1 MGLPEEKGG
10 QRATE
15 QEPMMAELR
24 SVDPRTLIP
33 NPDNPRRTA
42 PSKSM
47 DEQLLASIRA
57 IGLIQPP
64 RVAER
69 DGKLMIVAGVRRTKA
84 AIAADLAVID
94 VLIDDADE
102 TTDAMRSVSENLI
115 RASMTSV
122 DIWRAT
128 EALEGQGWNEQ
139 AIADALALPVR
150 TVKRLKL
157 LAHLHPAMLDFMAI
171 GSMPNEEQLRT
182 IAAALRDEQAQVW
195 RKLKPKK
202 GHDVS
207 WHEVAR
213 ALSKRRI
220 PASAARFDD
229 DLARAYGVI
238 WEDDLFAPAGEDS
251 RTTTNVDGFFGAQ
264 QEWLQNNLPERGTML
279 PTDEFGRA
287 ALPKKAEFVYGKP
300 AKGDLVGH
308 YLDVHS
314 GEVKTTVYR
323 IVEPRRAA
331 KGGKENE
338 NVDIEP
344 TGATPKATRAEV
356 SQKGVAMIGD
366 FRTDALHEALKVS
379 QIDETTLIA
388 LLVVAFGGRNVSVQ
402 SGAGLG
408 GHDREGIALN
418 LTDGGVLTTDPE
430 TVHAAA
436 RAMLTL
442 VLSCRDN
449 ASSSG
454 PLARSAGDT
463 IGASLHL
470 PNMATD
476 DFLSCLSKA
485 GVEKAA
491 AAEGV
496 RVEVRGKDTR
506 ANLVDRFK
514 DGLYVYP
521 PALFKLTDDEIAG
534 AKEARSRRYVP
545 GAGASLDDDQDGEV
559 GTECD
564 GEEDGGSLH
573 GVDEDE
579 EAFEADAE
587 MAHAAE

>member
-1 MGLPEEKGG
+1 
-10 QRATE
+10 
-15 QEPMMAELR
+15 MAELR

-264 QEWLQNNLPERGTML
+264 QEW
-279 PTDEFGRA
+279 
-287 ALPKKAEFVYGKP
+287 LPKKAEFVYGKP